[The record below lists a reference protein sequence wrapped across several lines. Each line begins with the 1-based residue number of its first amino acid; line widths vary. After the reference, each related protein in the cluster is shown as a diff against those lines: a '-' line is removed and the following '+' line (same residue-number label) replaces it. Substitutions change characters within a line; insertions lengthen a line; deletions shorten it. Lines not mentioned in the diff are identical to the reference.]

1 MISTT
6 EKIKGRTRGG
16 RKLLS
21 REKQKWINCSLE
33 TGSSTTAKME
43 FLSTE
48 MMKGTNTIPFSGKR
62 RSKFQFWTCNI
73 WSACQTSRWRCGH
86 QLILWD
92 CRWDCLS
99 NFIPETN
106 PETRIQVHFY
116 FGRWTQETLE
126 WKWGSESGKGRG
138 PIKYTACISEY
149 PT

>member
-73 WSACQTSRWRCGH
+73 
-86 QLILWD
+86 
-92 CRWDCLS
+92 
-99 NFIPETN
+99 
-106 PETRIQVHFY
+106 
-116 FGRWTQETLE
+116 
-126 WKWGSESGKGRG
+126 
-138 PIKYTACISEY
+138 
-149 PT
+149 